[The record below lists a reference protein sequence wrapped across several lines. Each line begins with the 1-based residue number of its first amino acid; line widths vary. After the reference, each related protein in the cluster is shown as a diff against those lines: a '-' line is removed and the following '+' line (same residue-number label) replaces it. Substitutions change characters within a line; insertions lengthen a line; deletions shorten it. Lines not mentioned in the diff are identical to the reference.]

1 MRVCVLAAMLCLL
14 IVGCRSVRETPDKHI
29 VHVGEAAT
37 LEHKADE
44 WVYAAVSKDSV
55 HLLAEALESSN
66 QTQVDELV
74 AAGRVLRL
82 AAHTPVHVLQE
93 SFNERQVRIEEG
105 PSAGA
110 RVWVPFEWLKSRRAP
125 GSA

>member
-1 MRVCVLAAMLCLL
+1 MRVLAIAAMLCLL

-37 LEHKADE
+37 LEHKADQ

-55 HLLAEALESSN
+55 HALAEALESSN
-66 QTQVDELV
+66 QTQVDQLV
-74 AAGRVLRL
+74 AAGRAVRL
-82 AAHTPVHVLQE
+82 AAHTPVEVLQE
-93 SFNERQVRIEEG
+93 SFNERLVRIQDG

-125 GSA
+125 GNA